1 MDEVTQLSRS
11 RATIVGFEDRPLI
24 LGAVDEDIFDLI
36 KTENIA
42 GSKEEFI
49 KLNSIGVL
57 KQKAERD
64 NLIIGDKITLT
75 IPEEGQRTFTIEY
88 IFDWT
93 TPPPAEFFLLL
104 ENYSF
109 FSNESLDTEIYFNVQ
124 EKNQLTQEKLDQ
136 IVADYPG
143 AKLRDQDGLV
153 EEANTQIQQLL
164 NVIHGFQSR
173 YCWL

>member
-1 MDEVTQLSRS
+1 MALDEVTKLSRS

-42 GSKEEFI
+42 GSKEAFL
-49 KLNSIGVL
+49 KPNSMGVL

-64 NLIIGDKITLT
+64 NLAIGDEIALT
-75 IPEEGQRTFTIEY
+75 IPEEGKRTFTIEY

-109 FSNESLDTEIYFNVQ
+109 FSEES
-124 EKNQLTQEKLDQ
+124 
-136 IVADYPG
+136 
-143 AKLRDQDGLV
+143 
-153 EEANTQIQQLL
+153 
-164 NVIHGFQSR
+164 
-173 YCWL
+173 